1 MSGSHPTLRG
11 CAFHLEM
18 QLTLA
23 ALGCGLGGAN
33 GEGKIFWPCSS

>member
-1 MSGSHPTLRG
+1 MSDSHPTFRG

-23 ALGCGLGGAN
+23 ALSYGLGGAN
-33 GEGKIFWPCSS
+33 GEGKIWPCSS

>member
-1 MSGSHPTLRG
+1 MSDSHPTLQG

-18 QLTLA
+18 HLILA
-23 ALGCGLGGAN
+23 ALSYGLGGAN